1 MNDKIE
7 QCPDCH
13 VRPEMSEHYYIGSKE
28 KYSRVYCPKCGN
40 FIIENSLAEAIE
52 QWNKDVGFNP
62 ISPCPFCRHEA
73 ETRLINKDDPVNA
86 PIYAVVCKCC
96 GAEIIRGG
104 SKTNAI
110 NAWNTRQNWT
120 SELPS
125 KEQFVRFLKEIG
137 QMCWGMRVDAD
148 ETKQLIDHT
157 LEAMGEKKED
167 KDE

>member
-1 MNDKIE
+1 MPYKIE

-13 VRPEMSEHYYIGSKE
+13 VRPEMSEHHFPDFKE
-28 KYSRVYCPKCGN
+28 NYSRVQCPKCGN
-40 FIIENSLAEAIE
+40 FIIEKTLTEAIE

-62 ISPCPFCRHEA
+62 ISPCPFCGHEA
-73 ETRLINKDDPVNA
+73 ETRLINKNDPVNA

-120 SELPS
+120 SELPN
-125 KEQFVRFLKEIG
+125 KEQFVRFLKETR
-137 QMCWGMRVDAD
+137 QMLWAMEVNSD
-148 ETKQLIDHT
+148 ETKQLVDIA
-157 LEAMGEKKED
+157 LEAMGV
-167 KDE
+167 KDET